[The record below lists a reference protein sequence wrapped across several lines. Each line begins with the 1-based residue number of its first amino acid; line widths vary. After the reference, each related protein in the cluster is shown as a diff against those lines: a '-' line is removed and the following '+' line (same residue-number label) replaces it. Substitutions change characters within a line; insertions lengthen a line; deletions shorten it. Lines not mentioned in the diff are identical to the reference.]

1 MTTATPATPPVPA
14 GAGRGGK
21 HQQVRRRLDE
31 VMAQLGVGE
40 PLPAGRDLAADFGV
54 ARMTLRRVVDA
65 LVEEGRLIRR
75 QGAGTFVSP
84 RRLDQRLSA
93 TSFSDDMRSR
103 GLRPG
108 ARTLW
113 ARQVPAGM
121 LLASVLGVLTTSPV
135 LHVRR
140 LRTADDEPMA
150 VEDLH
155 VPVDVVPG
163 LDGDA
168 LVDASFYAVL
178 ADRFGLRIA
187 AGTQT
192 VAPCLVSPE
201 DAAVLD
207 VAEGSPAFLFERT
220 SRLEDGR
227 AVEFVRSVYR
237 GDLYRIVVDIF
248 PTDRGPNPAPERSPN
263 ERSPTHRSSRQR
275 IR

>member
-1 MTTATPATPPVPA
+1 MTTATPATPQVPA
-14 GAGRGGK
+14 GTGRGGK

-40 PLPAGRDLAADFGV
+40 PLPAERDLAADFGV

-121 LLASVLGVLTTSPV
+121 LLASVLGVDIVDLFAKSASGPLSGLTPGRKPARKA
-135 LHVRR
+135 VR
-140 LRTADDEPMA
+140 
-150 VEDLH
+150 
-155 VPVDVVPG
+155 G
-163 LDGDA
+163 K
-168 LVDASFYAVL
+168 
-178 ADRFGLRIA
+178 
-187 AGTQT
+187 
-192 VAPCLVSPE
+192 
-201 DAAVLD
+201 
-207 VAEGSPAFLFERT
+207 
-220 SRLEDGR
+220 R
-227 AVEFVRSVYR
+227 A
-237 GDLYRIVVDIF
+237 
-248 PTDRGPNPAPERSPN
+248 T
-263 ERSPTHRSSRQR
+263 
-275 IR
+275 